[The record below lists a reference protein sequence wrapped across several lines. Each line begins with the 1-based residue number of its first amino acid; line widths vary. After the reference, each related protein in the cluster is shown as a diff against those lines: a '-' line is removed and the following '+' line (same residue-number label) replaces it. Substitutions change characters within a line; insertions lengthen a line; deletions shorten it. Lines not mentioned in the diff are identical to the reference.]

1 MLEVADLKADTI
13 NTIGNGEAAISN
25 VMQSRRKY
33 EHLNKKLEVISA
45 FKDNRNLKIFGDQKD
60 DVLSQMAAYRIYQD
74 GNGAI
79 KRWNKNKIEKFCKWI
94 KELI

>member
-1 MLEVADLKADTI
+1 MLEVADMKADTI

-45 FKDNRNLKIFGDQKD
+45 FRDNKNLKIFGDQKD
-60 DVLSQMAAYRIYQD
+60 DVLSQMAAYRISQD

-79 KRWNKNKIEKFCKWI
+79 KRWNKNKMEKFHNR
-94 KELI
+94 